1 MKILGVILEL
11 NPPHNAHKYFIE
23 KAKIQVQPDLT
34 IAIISCNF
42 AQRGEISII
51 SKYEKTKA
59 ALNLGA
65 DLVIELPVFATL
77 NSAELFGYYAVKIL
91 NDFKITDL
99 AFGVELDDLNLLKKT
114 NEILE
119 SPSYNEKLKANL
131 NHGYSYKK
139 AALLAFEKSTD
150 NPILTKN
157 FNKPN
162 NTLALKYLSAID
174 KINPKLQVNLIKR
187 IGENEYSKNI
197 GEYPSGSTIRNL
209 ISKGKDVSKFIPAKY
224 NFINYNQA
232 YDNLFYLFK
241 SFVLLEES
249 PFKNT
254 KHIKEG
260 IENRIYKILKETFN
274 YIGFISKMK
283 TKRYSENYLQRLLLS
298 VLLELENQDDY
309 YLRVLGFNKKG
320 EKHLSNIDKPIITS
334 PKNIN
339 NKLLNIELKASKLYA
354 LITNND
360 NYYQEEFLIPYKENK

>member
-23 KAKIQVQPDLT
+23 KAKMQIKPNLT

-91 NDFKITDL
+91 NNFKITDL

-114 NEILE
+114 NGILE
-119 SPSYNEKLKANL
+119 SPSYNEKLKANI

-150 NPILTKN
+150 NPILTEN

-249 PFKNT
+249 PFKNI

-260 IENRIYKILKETFN
+260 IENRIYKVLKETFN
-274 YIGFISKMK
+274 YKDFITKMK

>member
-187 IGENEYSKNI
+187 IGESEYSKNI

>member
-1 MKILGVILEL
+1 MKVLGVILEL

-23 KAKIQVQPDLT
+23 KAKMQVQPDLT

-139 AALLAFEKSTD
+139 AALLAFEKST
-150 NPILTKN
+150 NNAILTEN

-162 NTLALKYLSAID
+162 NTLGLKYLSAID
-174 KINPKLQVNLIKR
+174 KINPNLKVHLIKR

-197 GEYPSGSTIRNL
+197 SEYPSGSTIRNL
-209 ISKGKDVSKFIPAKY
+209 ISKGKDVSKFIPENY

-249 PFKNT
+249 PFKNI

-260 IENRIYKILKETFN
+260 IENRIYKILKETFH
-274 YIGFISKMK
+274 YQDFITKMK
-283 TKRYSENYLQRLLLS
+283 TKRYTENYLQRLLITI
-298 VLLELENQDDY
+298 LLELEDQDNY

-334 PKNIN
+334 PKNTN
-339 NKLLNIELKASKLYA
+339 NKLINIELKASKLYA

-360 NYYQEEFLIPYKENK
+360 NYYQDEFLIPYKENK

>member
-139 AALLAFEKSTD
+139 AALLAFEKSID
-150 NPILTKN
+150 NPILTEN

-274 YIGFISKMK
+274 YKGFISKMK

>member
-1 MKILGVILEL
+1 MKVLGVILEL

-23 KAKIQVQPDLT
+23 KAKMQVQPDLT

-65 DLVIELPVFATL
+65 DLVIELPVFCTL

-91 NDFKITDL
+91 NDFKITEL

-150 NPILTKN
+150 NPILTEN

-274 YIGFISKMK
+274 YKGFISKMK

>member
-1 MKILGVILEL
+1 MKVLGVILEL

-150 NPILTKN
+150 NPILTEN

-274 YIGFISKMK
+274 YKGFISKMK

>member
-1 MKILGVILEL
+1 MKVLGVILEL

-23 KAKIQVQPDLT
+23 KAKMQVQPDLT

-65 DLVIELPVFATL
+65 DLVIELPVFCTL

-150 NPILTKN
+150 NPILTEN

-274 YIGFISKMK
+274 YKGFISKMK

-334 PKNIN
+334 PKKIN

>member
-241 SFVLLEES
+241 SFILLEKN

-274 YIGFISKMK
+274 YKGFISKMK

>member
-274 YIGFISKMK
+274 YKGFISKMK

>member
-1 MKILGVILEL
+1 MKVLGVILEL

-23 KAKIQVQPDLT
+23 KAKMQVQPDLT

-114 NEILE
+114 NQILE

-139 AALLAFEKSTD
+139 AALLAFEKSID
-150 NPILTKN
+150 NPILTEN

-209 ISKGKDVSKFIPAKY
+209 ISKGKDVSKFIPENY

-241 SFVLLEES
+241 SFVLLEEN

-260 IENRIYKILKETFN
+260 IENRIYKVLKETFN
-274 YIGFISKMK
+274 YKDFISKMK
-283 TKRYSENYLQRLLLS
+283 TKRYQENYLQRLLLS

-309 YLRVLGFNKKG
+309 YLRVLGFNKNG
-320 EKHLSNIDKPIITS
+320 EKHLSNIDKSIITS

>member
-1 MKILGVILEL
+1 MKVLGVILEL

-23 KAKIQVQPDLT
+23 KAKMQIKPNLT

-139 AALLAFEKSTD
+139 AALLAFEESTD
-150 NPILTKN
+150 NLILTEN

-274 YIGFISKMK
+274 YKGFISKMK

>member
-150 NPILTKN
+150 NPILTEN

-187 IGENEYSKNI
+187 IGESEYSKNI

>member
-139 AALLAFEKSTD
+139 AALLAFEESTD
-150 NPILTKN
+150 NLILTEN

-274 YIGFISKMK
+274 YKGFISKMK

>member
-274 YIGFISKMK
+274 YKGFISKMK

-309 YLRVLGFNKKG
+309 YLRVLGFNKKV

>member
-23 KAKIQVQPDLT
+23 KAKMQVQPDLT

-274 YIGFISKMK
+274 YKGFISKMK

>member
-65 DLVIELPVFATL
+65 DLVIELPVFCTL

-150 NPILTKN
+150 NPILTEN

-274 YIGFISKMK
+274 YKGFISKMK

>member
-1 MKILGVILEL
+1 MKVLGVILEL

-23 KAKIQVQPDLT
+23 KAKMQVKPDLT

-91 NDFKITDL
+91 NNFKITDL

-114 NEILE
+114 NGILE

-150 NPILTKN
+150 NPILTEN

-249 PFKNT
+249 PFKNI

-260 IENRIYKILKETFN
+260 IENRIYKVLKETFN
-274 YIGFISKMK
+274 YKDFISKMK
-283 TKRYSENYLQRLLLS
+283 TKRYQENYLQRLLLS

>member
-1 MKILGVILEL
+1 MKVLGVILEL

-23 KAKIQVQPDLT
+23 KVKEQIKPDLT

-131 NHGYSYKK
+131 KQGFSYKK
-139 AALLAFEKSTD
+139 ASLLAFKESTD
-150 NPILTKN
+150 NPILTEN

-209 ISKGKDVSKFIPAKY
+209 ISQGKDVSSYIPENY
-224 NFINYNQA
+224 NFINYNKA

-241 SFVLLEES
+241 SYMLLNVRTFE
-249 PFKNT
+249 NT

-260 IENRIYKILKETFN
+260 IENRIYKVLKESSN
-274 YIGFISKMK
+274 YQEFISKMK
-283 TKRYSENYLQRLLLS
+283 TKRYQENYIKRLLLAI
-298 VLLELENQDDY
+298 LLELKDQDDY
-309 YLRVLGFNKKG
+309 YLRVLGFNKNG
-320 EKHLSNIDKPIITS
+320 EKHLSNLDKPIITS

-354 LITNND
+354 LITNNENHYKD
-360 NYYQEEFLIPYKENK
+360 EFLIPYKGE

>member
-23 KAKIQVQPDLT
+23 KAKMQVKPDLT

-91 NDFKITDL
+91 NNFKITDL

-114 NEILE
+114 NGILE

-150 NPILTKN
+150 NPILTEN

-249 PFKNT
+249 PFKNI

-260 IENRIYKILKETFN
+260 IENRIYKVLKETFN
-274 YIGFISKMK
+274 YKDFITKMK
-283 TKRYSENYLQRLLLS
+283 TKRYTENYLQRLLITI
-298 VLLELENQDDY
+298 LLELEDQDNY

>member
-187 IGENEYSKNI
+187 IGESEYSKNI

-274 YIGFISKMK
+274 YKGFISKMK

>member
-1 MKILGVILEL
+1 MKVLGVILEL

-23 KAKIQVQPDLT
+23 KAKMQVQPDLT

-65 DLVIELPVFATL
+65 DLVIELPVFCTL

-150 NPILTKN
+150 NPILTEN

-274 YIGFISKMK
+274 YKGFISKMK

>member
-23 KAKIQVQPDLT
+23 KAKMQVKPDLT

-91 NDFKITDL
+91 NNFKITDL

-114 NEILE
+114 NGILE

-150 NPILTKN
+150 NPILTEN

-260 IENRIYKILKETFN
+260 IENRIYKVLKETFN
-274 YIGFISKMK
+274 YKDFITKMK

>member
-23 KAKIQVQPDLT
+23 KAKMQVQPDLT

-187 IGENEYSKNI
+187 IGESEYSKNI

>member
-1 MKILGVILEL
+1 MKVLGVILEL

-23 KAKIQVQPDLT
+23 KAKMQIKPNLT

-139 AALLAFEKSTD
+139 AALLAFEESTD
-150 NPILTKN
+150 NLILTEN

-209 ISKGKDVSKFIPAKY
+209 ISKGKDVSKFIPENY

-241 SFVLLEES
+241 SFVLLEEN

-260 IENRIYKILKETFN
+260 IENRIYKVLKETFN
-274 YIGFISKMK
+274 YKDFISKMK
-283 TKRYSENYLQRLLLS
+283 TKRYQENYLQRLLLS

-320 EKHLSNIDKPIITS
+320 EKHLSNIDKSIITS

>member
-23 KAKIQVQPDLT
+23 KAKMQVQPDLT

-65 DLVIELPVFATL
+65 DLVIELPVFCTL

-150 NPILTKN
+150 NPILTEN

-274 YIGFISKMK
+274 YKGFISKMK

>member
-23 KAKIQVQPDLT
+23 KAKMQVKPDLT

-114 NEILE
+114 NGILE

-150 NPILTKN
+150 NPILTEN

-260 IENRIYKILKETFN
+260 IENRIYKVLKETFN
-274 YIGFISKMK
+274 YKDFITKMK

>member
-150 NPILTKN
+150 NPILTEN

-274 YIGFISKMK
+274 YKGFISKMK